1 MIQCTSR
8 RLLLVHGLLS
18 RVCWWGDWEVG
29 RSGSTDNGCCG
40 SRGRGG
46 ALSCFRVVPCGNRGP
61 SRGSESRKYKV
72 ESSIQFTFYHVSS
85 KKPFK
90 GLRPKLGC
98 FWEKRKRKVFPDLC
112 QAIHF
117 YLSGST
123 NISLLEASPL
133 SKRNVHYVV
142 YPLLKSVK
150 NF

>member
-61 SRGSESRKYKV
+61 SRGSESRKCKV
-72 ESSIQFTFYHVSS
+72 ESSMQFSCTYSRFTRSAQKALQRFETKTRV
-85 KKPFK
+85 F
-90 GLRPKLGC
+90 LGETE
-98 FWEKRKRKVFPDLC
+98 EKSVFPIYVKPL
-112 QAIHF
+112 IF
-117 YLSGST
+117 TYLT
-123 NISLLEASPL
+123 PL
-133 SKRNVHYVV
+133 KGKGIPTAKKRNFF
-142 YPLLKSVK
+142 LKMKS
-150 NF
+150 